1 MSQGPRRLSAHRMAL
16 ALALVSA
23 GPPLVVHNG
32 WPGLVLAVIGAAYAA
47 YLLLGKRWPKLR
59 RSAARPAGRSATRPA
74 PSPATRP
81 APSPATRLAPRPLQA
96 PTSGGVAPDDG
107 GVQQDT

>member
-1 MSQGPRRLSAHRMAL
+1 VSQGPRRLSAHRMAL

-32 WPGLVLAVIGAAYAA
+32 WPGLVLAVAGAAYAA

-59 RSAARPAGRSATRPA
+59 RSVTRRPRSVRPE
-74 PSPATRP
+74 SPPRSEPP
-81 APSPATRLAPRPLQA
+81 ASRG
-96 PTSGGVAPDDG
+96 SGGVPPDDG
-107 GVQQDT
+107 GATPSR

>member
-1 MSQGPRRLSAHRMAL
+1 VSQGPRRLSAHRMAL

-32 WPGLVLAVIGAAYAA
+32 WPGLVLAVVGAAYAA

-59 RSAARPAGRSATRPA
+59 RSVARPPRSAKRSTPPE
-74 PSPATRP
+74 PSTH
-81 APSPATRLAPRPLQA
+81 
-96 PTSGGVAPDDG
+96 VKE
-107 GVQQDT
+107 